1 MKAVKPVDSGD
12 RYERIGAG
20 YAATRRTDP
29 RIAARVHAALGGAR
43 TVVNVGAGAGS
54 YEPTDREVIA
64 IEPSETMAA
73 QRPSTLVPAT
83 IARAEALPL
92 ADGSVDAAMAV
103 VTIHHWTEPRTG
115 IEEMRRVARER
126 VVVLTFDP
134 EVISRAWIRDYAPR
148 IRRFDAE
155 MPPIAELADWM
166 GGAEVEVIP
175 SRNDCEDLFLETLLG
190 RPELILDSRVR
201 ANTSAFARLPDDE
214 EARAVERLAADL
226 RSGEWDRRYADLRGP
241 AERDGGMRLVVAGRP

>member
-1 MKAVKPVDSGD
+1 MAAQDVAP
-12 RYERIGAG
+12 RYDRIGDG
-20 YAATRRTDP
+20 YARTRREDP

-54 YEPTDREVIA
+54 YEPADREVIA
-64 IEPSETMAA
+64 IEPSEAMAA
-73 QRPSTLVPAT
+73 QRPSPLVPAT
-83 IARAEALPL
+83 LARAEALPL
-92 ADGSVDAAMAV
+92 ADGSLDAAMAV

-115 IEEMRRVARER
+115 IDEMRRVARDR

-148 IRRFDAE
+148 IRRFDPE

-166 GGAEVEVIP
+166 GGPEVEVIP

-190 RPELILDSRVR
+190 RPELILDPRVR

-226 RSGEWDRRYADLRGP
+226 ESGEWDRRHGHLRSPG
-241 AERDGGMRLVVAGRP
+241 EHDGGMRLLVGPGTRR